1 MTILTL
7 EQIPD
12 RSELGCTMHI
22 LNTQI
27 NLLDLRFS
35 RILICFVHNFFVIS
49 ADALL

>member
-1 MTILTL
+1 MKVLTL

-12 RSELGCTMHI
+12 RLELGCTMDI
-22 LNTQI
+22 RNTQN

-35 RILICFVHNFFVIS
+35 SIFICFVHNFFVIS